1 MKVILLKDIA
11 KIGKKYDIKNVAD
24 GYAVNLL
31 IPQKLAISATNEAI
45 KSINTIKSKDEGD
58 RKVQEEL
65 LVKSLKDLENSNIV
79 IKEKAN
85 EKGHLFAGIH
95 KEELAKEIE
104 KQTRIAVSPSFINL
118 EHPLKTVGEHKIEIL
133 AGGKKGIVKV
143 SVEAK

>member
-1 MKVILLKDIA
+1 MKVILLKDVA

-31 IPQKLAISATNEAI
+31 IPKKLAIPATAEAV
-45 KSINTIKSKDEGD
+45 KNINTIKSKDEGD
-58 RKVQEEL
+58 RKIQEEL

-118 EHPLKTVGEHKIEIL
+118 EHPLKTTGEHKIEIL

-143 SVEAK
+143 VVEAK